1 MVKQHINHKIKIEIK
16 PMINDLLFSRGRKQP
31 QTKRTGANTHQ
42 MGTIRLMAKLPKN
55 IHNKTSI
62 FLFIEALWF

>member
-1 MVKQHINHKIKIEIK
+1 
-16 PMINDLLFSRGRKQP
+16 MINDLLLSRGRKQP

-42 MGTIRLMAKLPKN
+42 IGNMRLIAKLPKN

-62 FLFIEALWF
+62 FLFIEELWF

>member
-1 MVKQHINHKIKIEIK
+1 
-16 PMINDLLFSRGRKQP
+16 MINELLFSRGRKQP

-62 FLFIEALWF
+62 FLFIEELWF